1 MEKHILID
9 SEVDYFED
17 GLIAH
22 VGLVQFLPFTVL
34 LAVAKDVLPDL
45 GVPVLAQLIHKFV
58 ESFAGGEESL
68 ELFV

>member
-17 GLIAH
+17 GLITH
-22 VGLVQFLPFTVL
+22 VGLVQFLPFAVL

-45 GVPVLAQLIHKFV
+45 GVPVLAQLPMHLAKGPRLHLTV
-58 ESFAGGEESL
+58 
-68 ELFV
+68 